1 MREIIPAIIPKD
13 FYDLQ
18 AKMSLVRKFVP
29 LIQIDVMD
37 GKLTPEP
44 SWPYNVSYDKD
55 FQEIAKEKKGFP
67 HWEGMDFEADLM
79 VLNPFTLW
87 QDWFNA
93 GAKRII
99 FHIESKTN
107 WPLLIE
113 EFKKHSVG
121 KDLPFYTEIG
131 FAIDIGTPNEVLS
144 PIIVDADF
152 VQCMGIEHIGFQGEP
167 FDERVIEKIKQI
179 KKSYPEILISVDG
192 GVSLDS
198 AEKLISAGADRLVA
212 GSAIFGSE
220 NVEETIEE
228 FQNLLK

>member
-18 AKMSLVRKFVP
+18 EKMSLVRKFASLV
-29 LIQIDVMD
+29 QIDVLD

-44 SWPYNVSYDKD
+44 SWPYNVTYDKD
-55 FQEIAKEKKGFP
+55 FEDIKREKKGFP
-67 HWEGMDFEADLM
+67 HWEGMDFEIDLM
-79 VLNPFTLW
+79 VLNPFVLW

-107 WPLLIE
+107 WVALIE
-113 EFKKHSVG
+113 EFKKHSVD
-121 KDLPFYTEIG
+121 KDLPFYTELG
-131 FAIDIGTPNEVLS
+131 FAIDINTPNESLK
-144 PIIVDADF
+144 PFIADTDF
-152 VQCMGIEHIGFQGEP
+152 IQCMGIERIGFQGEP

-179 KKSYPEILISVDG
+179 KNLYPEIPISVDG
-192 GVSLDS
+192 GVSLES
-198 AEKLISAGADRLVA
+198 AQELVAAGAERLVA

-220 NVEETIEE
+220 NIKETIEE
-228 FQNLLK
+228 FQNLLE

>member
-1 MREIIPAIIPKD
+1 MCEIIPAIIPKD

-18 AKMSLVRKFVP
+18 EKMSLVRRLVP
-29 LIQIDVMD
+29 IIQIDILD
-37 GKLTPEP
+37 GKLTPDP
-44 SWPYNVSYDKD
+44 SWPYNGKNEND
-55 FQEIAKEKKGFP
+55 FQDIVREKKGFP

-79 VLNPFTLW
+79 VSDPFKIW

-121 KDLPFYTEIG
+121 KDLPFYTELG
-131 FAIDIGTPNEVLS
+131 FAINIDTPNEALAPFAAS
-144 PIIVDADF
+144 ADF
-152 VQCMGIEHIGFQGEP
+152 IQCMGIEHIGFQGEP

-179 KKSYPEILISVDG
+179 KNLYPEIPISVDG

-198 AEKLISAGADRLVA
+198 AEDLVAAGADRLVA
-212 GSAIFGSE
+212 GSAIFESE
-220 NVEETIEE
+220 NIKETIGE
-228 FQNLLK
+228 FQNLLE